1 MWKSWKNLNAF
12 NTLILKQVFWKTETF
27 LKELKY
33 LFLIESP
40 KTENATYSYKA
51 TVSKAN
57 AKTARMGST
66 K

>member
-12 NTLILKQVFWKTETF
+12 NTLTLKRVFWKTETF
-27 LKELKY
+27 LKELEY
-33 LFLIESP
+33 LFLTESP
-40 KTENATYSYKA
+40 KTGNATYSYKA

-66 K
+66 N